1 MKAALKGR
9 VASSDAYALIAVAG
23 KKVAWTL
30 ERVWSD
36 TFFFRNVRPDKLYQL
51 DKDGDDALDQ
61 TQFTVTNTDAAETTF
76 ELPTTRKEK
85 EAGAIVLKVNSHAK
99 KVFGDGK
106 LQQYDRGPRRDR
118 ARQHVPPLR
127 SQRRRSRHARE
138 RPVEESARRVVKL
151 KLQLGLYANAV
162 ASDDQVDQ
170 VGNDD
175 DTAAVLNSARES
187 IVLLQNDNSVLPIP
201 ETANVFPHGPLGRQR
216 RLPVRRLVAR
226 QCHGRIPGHHQQDGD
241 VTSLTYFNGLNYT
254 GTYNESDLAQ
264 AKRLASH
271 HRGYRRALV
280 RGEDWEFGHGL
291 RYTEFKYFASTLSR
305 TSVTSITERVDM
317 SVVKNPSSVAG
328 KETLKKFTE
337 IGLTKVAEDADYMIA
352 IKPETDCDVYSDTA
366 VANPLCA
373 NFTLQPGDHPFG
385 SFESQSYLSKLKEIF
400 ENNFSG
406 ISVEDENRDNEKLKK
421 WHQ

>member
-118 ARQHVPPLR
+118 ALFRTISVP
-127 SQRRRSRHARE
+127 E
-138 RPVEESARRVVKL
+138 VK
-151 KLQLGLYANAV
+151 Q
-162 ASDDQVDQ
+162 
-170 VGNDD
+170 
-175 DTAAVLNSARES
+175 
-187 IVLLQNDNSVLPIP
+187 
-201 ETANVFPHGPLGRQR
+201 
-216 RLPVRRLVAR
+216 
-226 QCHGRIPGHHQQDGD
+226 
-241 VTSLTYFNGLNYT
+241 
-254 GTYNESDLAQ
+254 
-264 AKRLASH
+264 
-271 HRGYRRALV
+271 
-280 RGEDWEFGHGL
+280 
-291 RYTEFKYFASTLSR
+291 
-305 TSVTSITERVDM
+305 
-317 SVVKNPSSVAG
+317 
-328 KETLKKFTE
+328 LKKFTE

-385 SFESQSYLSKLKEIF
+385 SFE
-400 ENNFSG
+400 
-406 ISVEDENRDNEKLKK
+406 
-421 WHQ
+421 

>member
-1 MKAALKGR
+1 MKAALKDR
-9 VASSDAYALIAVAG
+9 LASSDAYALIAVAG
-23 KKVAWTL
+23 KKVTWTL
-30 ERVWSD
+30 EPVWSD

-51 DKDGDDALDQ
+51 DKDLDGDDALDQ

-151 KLQLGLYANAV
+151 KLQLGVYDNAV

-201 ETANVFPHGPLGRQR
+201 ETANVFPHEPLGRQR
-216 RLPVRRLVAR
+216 RLPVRRLVAH

-241 VTSLTYFNGLNYT
+241 VTSLTYFNGLDYT

-264 AKRLASH
+264 AKELASH
-271 HRGYRRALV
+271 HRGYRRALIKYV
-280 RGEDWEFGHGL
+280 
-291 RYTEFKYFASTLSR
+291 TELASTGTEVIVMLVGGRPRLLGELPNNVRVVINAMLPCELVQPPQPELRGRQGDGPALPHAVFR
-305 TSVTSITERVDM
+305 TISVPE
-317 SVVKNPSSVAG
+317 VKQ
-328 KETLKKFTE
+328 LKKFTE

-373 NFTLQPGDHPFG
+373 NFTLQPGEHPFG
-385 SFESQSYLSKLKEIF
+385 SFE
-400 ENNFSG
+400 
-406 ISVEDENRDNEKLKK
+406 
-421 WHQ
+421 

>member
-106 LQQYDRGPRRDR
+106 LQ
-118 ARQHVPPLR
+118 H
-127 SQRRRSRHARE
+127 
-138 RPVEESARRVVKL
+138 
-151 KLQLGLYANAV
+151 
-162 ASDDQVDQ
+162 DDQVDQ

-271 HRGYRRALV
+271 HRGYRRAL
-280 RGEDWEFGHGL
+280 L
-291 RYTEFKYFASTLSR
+291 ASTGTKVIVMLVGGRPRLLGELSNNVRVVINAMLPCELVQPPQPELRGRQGDGPALPHAVFR
-305 TSVTSITERVDM
+305 TISVPE
-317 SVVKNPSSVAG
+317 VKQ
-328 KETLKKFTE
+328 LKKFTE

>member
-106 LQQYDRGPRRDR
+106 LQQYDRGPLFRTIS
-118 ARQHVPPLR
+118 VP
-127 SQRRRSRHARE
+127 E
-138 RPVEESARRVVKL
+138 VK
-151 KLQLGLYANAV
+151 Q
-162 ASDDQVDQ
+162 
-170 VGNDD
+170 
-175 DTAAVLNSARES
+175 
-187 IVLLQNDNSVLPIP
+187 
-201 ETANVFPHGPLGRQR
+201 
-216 RLPVRRLVAR
+216 
-226 QCHGRIPGHHQQDGD
+226 
-241 VTSLTYFNGLNYT
+241 
-254 GTYNESDLAQ
+254 
-264 AKRLASH
+264 
-271 HRGYRRALV
+271 
-280 RGEDWEFGHGL
+280 
-291 RYTEFKYFASTLSR
+291 
-305 TSVTSITERVDM
+305 
-317 SVVKNPSSVAG
+317 
-328 KETLKKFTE
+328 LKKFTE

-352 IKPETDCDVYSDTA
+352 IKPETDCDV
-366 VANPLCA
+366 
-373 NFTLQPGDHPFG
+373 
-385 SFESQSYLSKLKEIF
+385 SQSYLSKLKEIF